1 MMGPPRHATKW
12 ARETETLRPR
22 GDAASGCGPCPCL
35 PGCWRGGAPSPPGLP
50 PRPPDGARAPRD
62 ICCPQAARPDVV
74 LIAEAVLSPSKAQA
88 FFSRMGREVNNNGRA
103 PSLQKRRSGERLP
116 HRIFFFF
123 FLLHS
128 LSFLVKKKK
137 KGISNSRAR
146 ASLMPFDGD

>member
-1 MMGPPRHATKW
+1 MVENQARCAPETLAVPTLTYKGLASRSEVFTDHPQMMRPPRHATKW

-103 PSLQKRRSGERLP
+103 PSLQKIG
-116 HRIFFFF
+116 
-123 FLLHS
+123 
-128 LSFLVKKKK
+128 
-137 KGISNSRAR
+137 RAHV
-146 ASLMPFDGD
+146 

>member
-1 MMGPPRHATKW
+1 MTEPLRGATKW
-12 ARETETLRPR
+12 ARETETSGPEALGPPGG
-22 GDAASGCGPCPCL
+22 GDGLLGAGLVSGPCL
-35 PGCWRGGAPSPPGLP
+35 PCRSLGGAPSPPGLP

-116 HRIFFFF
+116 QRIFF
-123 FLLHS
+123 S
-128 LSFLVKKKK
+128 PQ
-137 KGISNSRAR
+137 
-146 ASLMPFDGD
+146 PFIPS